1 MRIQAI
7 NTVPIRYIN
16 KSTKTQNSYISNQI
30 SFGISEHERRVKD
43 RIDAISYKHLDV
55 YKRQGLNTQKQLLPE
70 NQI

>member
-43 RIDAISYKHLDV
+43 RIDDLTKNMGFIDKYILEESLKLD
-55 YKRQGLNTQKQLLPE
+55 KMQK
-70 NQI
+70 NK